1 MFMLDKLSKKFTVIV
16 DGMKISIN
24 KNHAKR
30 MQVGDVLQ
38 KHAYFLFFLKTCK
51 EQMTLLHE
59 YTKDAKFEFGEA
71 KQTFVRE
78 IMKLGDSG
86 EDAPEKNYFLNC
98 VMDFVLLSKYR
109 LIMTQEW
116 YKYEPTSVSLCKS
129 VRSHDLKALKKSS
142 KEGLGTEFRVTK
154 NVQVIKIYL
163 GNKPIDRYEF
173 NPTTKNNK

>member
-1 MFMLDKLSKKFTVIV
+1 
-16 DGMKISIN
+16 
-24 KNHAKR
+24 
-30 MQVGDVLQ
+30 
-38 KHAYFLFFLKTCK
+38 
-51 EQMTLLHE
+51 MTLLHE

-116 YKYEPTSVSLCKS
+116 YK
-129 VRSHDLKALKKSS
+129 
-142 KEGLGTEFRVTK
+142 
-154 NVQVIKIYL
+154 
-163 GNKPIDRYEF
+163 
-173 NPTTKNNK
+173 